1 MSPPPMKR
9 ATVVASSAA
18 VTLKWRG
25 MPAGCG
31 AGRKDA
37 DEDHTAG
44 ICILD
49 PAPGGMGGMGM

>member
-1 MSPPPMKR
+1 MKR

-49 PAPGGMGGMGM
+49 PAPGDMGDMGL